1 MSSKP
6 QQPRVAVLEGKQL
19 QLQQAACVL
28 RPPSRWAA
36 ATSRFNPQPGK
47 RAAGE
52 GMALCPTH
60 TGKIKRDR
68 TACPSDS
75 SPLSCPFCSWGNR
88 WSFGGRLEP
97 AVRTQAFGNVQ
108 LHPQAS
114 PCSLSRF
121 NITGRHRKSWPFFLF
136 FLKLF
141 FKRAPSKVNESLPR
155 TGLLLGSA
163 IRHRFL
169 FLSCGRKMS
178 IK

>member
-1 MSSKP
+1 MGLWP
-6 QQPRVAVLEGKQL
+6 FA
-19 QLQQAACVL
+19 
-28 RPPSRWAA
+28 
-36 ATSRFNPQPGK
+36 RFNLNPGK
-47 RAAGE
+47 REAGK
-52 GMALCPTH
+52 GMTLRLTH

-68 TACPSDS
+68 NACPSDFPP
-75 SPLSCPFCSWGNR
+75 PLSCPFCSWGNHC
-88 WSFGGRLEP
+88 SFRGHLEP

-114 PCSLSRF
+114 PRSLSRF

-141 FKRAPSKVNESLPR
+141 FKRAPSKVNESLPKTR
-155 TGLLLGSA
+155 LLLGSA

-169 FLSCGRKMS
+169 FLSCGRKML

>member
-1 MSSKP
+1 
-6 QQPRVAVLEGKQL
+6 
-19 QLQQAACVL
+19 
-28 RPPSRWAA
+28 
-36 ATSRFNPQPGK
+36 
-47 RAAGE
+47 
-52 GMALCPTH
+52 MALRCFSSGSRKERGGRGNDSASCTH
-60 TGKIKRDR
+60 WENKKGQKCLPIRFF
-68 TACPSDS
+68 

-88 WSFGGRLEP
+88 WSFRGHLEP

-114 PCSLSRF
+114 PRSLSRF

-141 FKRAPSKVNESLPR
+141 FKRAPSKVNESLPKMR
-155 TGLLLGSA
+155 LLLGSA

-169 FLSCGRKMS
+169 CLSCGRKMP